1 MLVKLTVQEGGGG
14 GSRGFAFERDVAR
27 TELDV
32 FEYPVNPG

>member
-1 MLVKLTVQEGGGG
+1 MLVKLTVQEGGG